1 MAKPGIRFRID
12 FGPDEAIGP
21 GKIALLERID
31 SSGSI
36 SQAAR
41 DLGMSYRRGWQLVV
55 SLNQSFEEP
64 LITASTGGRG
74 GGGAA
79 LTPLGREVIQAYRDF
94 ETRVQDE
101 AARHFM
107 RLARRARKV
116 LVSRARAAPVM
127 RMNTR

>member
-1 MAKPGIRFRID
+1 MSKPGIKFRID

-21 GKIALLERID
+21 GKIALLEHVG

-64 LITASTGGRG
+64 LVTASTGGRG
-74 GGGAA
+74 GGGAT

-94 ETRVQDE
+94 ETHVQDE
-101 AARHFM
+101 AAHHFM

-116 LVSRARAAPVM
+116 PGRAKTAPVM

>member
-1 MAKPGIRFRID
+1 LTKCVKLGPEVSHVKARHQISHR

-21 GKIALLERID
+21 GKISLLEHID

-64 LITASTGGRG
+64 LITASTGGR
-74 GGGAA
+74 A
-79 LTPLGREVIQAYRDF
+79 GRRDPDAF
-94 ETRVQDE
+94 GPRGDPS
-101 AARHFM
+101 
-107 RLARRARKV
+107 LSS
-116 LVSRARAAPVM
+116 L
-127 RMNTR
+127 